1 MTFAFVDISRTFG
14 SSALV
19 GATSKSSSSSSTL
32 ILFVLLFA
40 AMYFLWLRPQRK
52 KMQARQI
59 QQVRSIDVG
68 DEVVT
73 QSGIIGTVVGLD
85 EDRAEIQVS
94 TGVVITVVR
103 AAIGRRIEPVVP
115 EAADPDED
123 DDDGDHDHDHDDF
136 GSGTEDDPPQ
146 RGRFWQRR
154 NRGEDV

>member
-1 MTFAFVDISRTFG
+1 MTFAFVDISHRFA
-14 SSALV
+14 SSALI
-19 GATSKSSSSSSTL
+19 GATKSSSSGSSTL
-32 ILFVLLFA
+32 ILFVLLFG

-52 KMQARQI
+52 KMQQRQI

-85 EDRAEIQVS
+85 DDRAEIQVS

-115 EAADPDED
+115 EAAQPDDGD
-123 DDDGDHDHDHDDF
+123 DDDHDDY
-136 GSGTEDDPPQ
+136 GSGAVDEPQQ

-154 NRGEDV
+154 NRGEDA